1 MNRQDPLNSVDSLL
15 CQAALQTREL
25 SQKKN
30 GINQQIKVCRADIAE
45 RRSLVEA
52 LHGTIKTLEEEIRAK
67 QSTVVHHRANAK
79 SMKATNSL
87 LLQYEQTLR
96 AELESRKAS
105 YGHDMEVYEERIAS
119 YRKIFLSNKEYY
131 CQSPLAQK
139 LLSLQAEKEE
149 IECRIKACDD
159 QITRTQTELDRLT
172 VTAVTTSSAEKLP
185 DSVTG
190 QQPTNEPEKQLDPQ
204 PDSDSAIDTFC
215 LHLNQTKMLQSG
227 HEVSGEASAGDIP
240 EEHMVQDAPA
250 CRAHPEEAGTELWS
264 HEQLDEQ
271 SWPDE
276 MQTNEQEKET
286 ELQHQ
291 VLQSNVSEVEEAVGD
306 KVEETADTD
315 EDQTPSEKDNEGLA
329 DFLQSS
335 SQGSNCQSCLAKTTT
350 APSTPAFPFNLS
362 PNSSPHGGTSDTK
375 SPAFL
380 FSLNSD
386 PSTPGFSGFGFDM
399 GTSDAEDTSFG
410 FTGSFFNEKKTA
422 ESKSSSGPEFLFEQ
436 SAQDEDFQ
444 FAFNFKSPQATNKEK
459 TRDGFPFSF
468 NF

>member
-79 SMKATNSL
+79 
-87 LLQYEQTLR
+87 R
-96 AELESRKAS
+96 
-105 YGHDMEVYEERIAS
+105 EVYEERIAR

-215 LHLNQTKMLQSG
+215 LHLNQTKSG

-286 ELQHQ
+286 ELEHQ
-291 VLQSNVSEVEEAVGD
+291 VLEQQSNVSEVEEAVGD

>member
-79 SMKATNSL
+79 
-87 LLQYEQTLR
+87 R
-96 AELESRKAS
+96 
-105 YGHDMEVYEERIAS
+105 EVYEERIAR

-286 ELQHQ
+286 ELEHQ
-291 VLQSNVSEVEEAVGD
+291 VLEQQSNVSEVEEAVGD

-410 FTGSFFNEKKTA
+410 FTGSFFNEKAQSFCLSNRRKMKTFSLPSTSRA
-422 ESKSSSGPEFLFEQ
+422 LRQLTKRRPGMVFHFHSTSESLKKNISNGSDTSSLF
-436 SAQDEDFQ
+436 
-444 FAFNFKSPQATNKEK
+444 T
-459 TRDGFPFSF
+459 FSHVLIQ
-468 NF
+468 

>member
-79 SMKATNSL
+79 
-87 LLQYEQTLR
+87 R
-96 AELESRKAS
+96 
-105 YGHDMEVYEERIAS
+105 EVYEERIAR

-286 ELQHQ
+286 ELEHQ
-291 VLQSNVSEVEEAVGD
+291 VLEQQSNVSEVEEAVGD

-410 FTGSFFNEKKTA
+410 FTGSFFNEKVQHFFFFT
-422 ESKSSSGPEFLFEQ
+422 GTLLFHTVLLQ
-436 SAQDEDFQ
+436 
-444 FAFNFKSPQATNKEK
+444 
-459 TRDGFPFSF
+459 R
-468 NF
+468 